1 MRTVFYSL
9 ISIALLFAAC
19 SKEDI
24 DIPPEKD
31 SQEQTLHES
40 NLDFI
45 NSDWSFEQVEDSIK
59 NQLIGLWLSKEVAYD
74 DSIRDGYV
82 GVFSWVLES
91 TGKMGKRNNFFG
103 DNETIFGNWE
113 LDETKTQLLFSYK
126 QYALGGP
133 DYQILT
139 DTITIKELDEQNLC
153 TSHYRDYSRITKM
166 DVKFI
171 RLR

>member
-1 MRTVFYSL
+1 MKIVFYSL
-9 ISIALLFAAC
+9 ISITLLFAAC

-31 SQEQTLHES
+31 SLEQALHES
-40 NLDFI
+40 NLDFL
-45 NSDWSFEQVEDSIK
+45 NSDWSFEQVEDPIK

-74 DSIRDGYV
+74 DTICDGCV
-82 GVFSWVLES
+82 GIFSWVIES
-91 TGKMGKRNNFFG
+91 TGKMGIRNNYFG
-103 DNETIFGNWE
+103 DNETIYGNWE
-113 LDETKTQLLFSYK
+113 LDETKSQLLFSYK

-139 DTITIKELDEQNLC
+139 DTISIKDLDEQNLC
-153 TSHYRDYSRITKM
+153 SSHYINYSPTTKM